1 MDDFTSF
8 KSLPDS
14 VKYEITVNDG
24 KERIEVECNKREI
37 PDDIFEEAE
46 NVYKYLNYC
55 MDFANK
61 ILEDKRIKKP
71 CIYNMENLNE
81 DLGNAFMELFNI
93 LYENP
98 VHKYIDS
105 KEEI

>member
-1 MDDFTSF
+1 MDDFTAF

-24 KERIEVECNKREI
+24 KDKIEVECNKREI

-61 ILEDKRIKKP
+61 ILEDKRIKYP
-71 CIYNMENLNE
+71 CVYNMENLGEN
-81 DLGNAFMELFNI
+81 LGKAFMELFNI